1 MSFSYTGEQQ
11 NLKNVDI
18 TIPVGHRVAF
28 VGPSG
33 CGKST
38 ILNLLMRYY
47 DPNGGSVKIDGHD
60 IRTVTEK
67 SLHGQIGSVLQD
79 NFLFNISFRE
89 NIRMGNLNATDEEV
103 EAAAKVAE
111 IHDIIVGFPDGY
123 ENVVGERGGRLSG
136 GQRQRIAIARAIV
149 RDPSI
154 LVLDEATSALDPG
167 TEAAINAT
175 LEQLGQQRTVIS
187 VTHRLTSVVN
197 ADRIYVL
204 EDGELVEQGTHQE
217 LLDQNGL
224 YLRLWDQQNGFIVT
238 EGEQAEGEQNVGV
251 EATRLQAIPMFHGMD
266 GVLLAALANNFMT
279 ERFDEDETIFE
290 EGEAGYKMYI
300 VVRGQIEV
308 LTTGPTGEE
317 RQLAVLRDGD
327 YFGEMALLEEIPR
340 TATVRARSS
349 TILLTLEREQFNH
362 LLSSVPDLR
371 LAFEHITNAR
381 REANKVTVQ
390 P

>member
-1 MSFSYTGEQQ
+1 VSFSYTDEQQ
-11 NLKNVDI
+11 NLKKIDL
-18 TIPVGHRVAF
+18 TIPAGNRVAF

-47 DPNGGSVKIDGHD
+47 DPDEGSVTIDGHD
-60 IRTVTEK
+60 LRKVTEN

-79 NFLFNISFRE
+79 NFLFNTSFRE
-89 NIRMGNLNATDEEV
+89 NIRMGNLKATDEEV

-111 IHDIIVGFPDGY
+111 IHDIIQGFPDGY
-123 ENVVGERGGRLSG
+123 ENLVGERGGRLSG
-136 GQRQRIAIARAIV
+136 GQRQRIAIARAMV
-149 RDPSI
+149 RNPSI

-175 LEQLGQQRTVIS
+175 LEQLGETRTVIS
-187 VTHRLTSVVN
+187 VTHRLNSVVN

-204 EDGELVEQGTHQE
+204 EGGELVEQGTHQE
-217 LLDQNGL
+217 LLDQKGL
-224 YLRLWDQQNGFIVT
+224 YYRLWEQQNGFIIS
-238 EGEQAEGEQNVGV
+238 EGEQYVGV
-251 EATRLQAIPMFHGMD
+251 EATKLQAIPMFNGMD
-266 GVLLAALANNFMT
+266 GVLLAALANNFAT
-279 ERFDEDETIFE
+279 ERFTEEETIFE

-300 VVRGQIEV
+300 VVRGQVEV

-327 YFGEMALLEEIPR
+327 YFGEMALLENIPR
-340 TATVRARSS
+340 TATVRARAP
-349 TILLTLEREQFNH
+349 TILLTLEREQFDH
-362 LLSSVPDLR
+362 LLNSVPDLR
-371 LAFEHITNAR
+371 LAFEQIVDAR
-381 REANKVTVQ
+381 REANLVTTQ